1 MPFGLTEWEAT
12 EMNKDWVEQQEQKKR
27 FEQLRIQALGAAI
40 SRKDWWAVGQAYEAI
55 RDAFDRPDVYG
66 NKLPLPNGEREP

>member
-1 MPFGLTEWEAT
+1 MSLNGLTQWEAE
-12 EMNKDWVEQQEQKKR
+12 EMNKEWLEKQEQKKR

-55 RDAFDRPDVYG
+55 RDAFDRPEAYG
-66 NKLPLPNGEREP
+66 NSLPLTSSGT